1 LKKNRDIYLRF
12 IKQTFLTNRFFL
24 IWFVAV
30 VFFIIS
36 FSIEPLFAIGK
47 LILLMLFITTLI
59 DFLLVKLFD
68 KKISCTRKIPD
79 VLPLGDETDIYLNIK
94 NEQNILV
101 RLEVID
107 ELPAEFQKRDFSYKF
122 SLSGDEEKELK
133 YSIRPLTRGV
143 YHFGNCNVF
152 VSSLIG
158 LVQHKI
164 IFPLETEVGVYPSS
178 IQVKKHELLLFNKLH
193 LNFGLKK
200 MRKIGHS
207 YEFEQIKNYVAGDDI
222 RTINW
227 KATGRRHQLMI
238 NQYGDEKSQQ
248 IYSILD
254 KSRAMNM
261 PFDGLS
267 LLDYAVNTTLVI
279 SNTAIRKDDKAGVL
293 TFNEKIG
300 SFVKAN
306 KKPGQLKLISE
317 TLFREEESNYEANFE
332 LLYNA
337 VSRLIKQRSLIIL
350 YTNFES
356 YYTLERYLPILRK
369 INHAH
374 LLLVVVFRN
383 IEIDRFSYEHAANTL
398 EIYHK
403 TIGKKFMSEKEKM
416 VKELAN
422 YGIQSILTSPHELS
436 TQTINKYLEFKARG
450 WI

>member
-1 LKKNRDIYLRF
+1 LKKIRDIYLRF

-24 IWFVAV
+24 IWFIAV

-47 LILLMLFITTLI
+47 LILLILFITTLI

>member
-1 LKKNRDIYLRF
+1 MKKIRDIYLRF

-24 IWFVAV
+24 IWFIAV

-47 LILLMLFITTLI
+47 LILLILFITTLI

-158 LVQHKI
+158 LVQLKI

>member
-1 LKKNRDIYLRF
+1 MKKIRDIYLRF

-24 IWFVAV
+24 IWFIAV

-47 LILLMLFITTLI
+47 LILLILFITTLI

>member
-1 LKKNRDIYLRF
+1 
-12 IKQTFLTNRFFL
+12 
-24 IWFVAV
+24 
-30 VFFIIS
+30 
-36 FSIEPLFAIGK
+36 
-47 LILLMLFITTLI
+47 
-59 DFLLVKLFD
+59 
-68 KKISCTRKIPD
+68 
-79 VLPLGDETDIYLNIK
+79 
-94 NEQNILV
+94 
-101 RLEVID
+101 
-107 ELPAEFQKRDFSYKF
+107 
-122 SLSGDEEKELK
+122 
-133 YSIRPLTRGV
+133 
-143 YHFGNCNVF
+143 
-152 VSSLIG
+152 
-158 LVQHKI
+158 
-164 IFPLETEVGVYPSS
+164 
-178 IQVKKHELLLFNKLH
+178 
-193 LNFGLKK
+193 
-200 MRKIGHS
+200 
-207 YEFEQIKNYVAGDDI
+207 
-222 RTINW
+222 
-227 KATGRRHQLMI
+227 
-238 NQYGDEKSQQ
+238 
-248 IYSILD
+248 
-254 KSRAMNM
+254 M